1 MRLRV
6 LVYNVRGFR
15 AGAERVAAAVTES
28 GPDLAMVQ
36 ECGSG
41 RRLRGFAR
49 AMGMEA
55 ASSRLF
61 PLLRQVRNAV
71 LVRHPWRI
79 ISSRLHAF
87 DRSARFYP
95 RGAFIAVVGR
105 AGYRITAFSVH
116 LGLTPG
122 ERNRHARELADFALG
137 IDHPLLIGGDFNE
150 GPDGK
155 AASWIADRFWDAW
168 PHAGSGNGE
177 TFPSADPTARIDYL
191 FASEQFAI
199 GRAVVVDTAETRAAS
214 DHLPLLIDLER
225 D

>member
-1 MRLRV
+1 M

-15 AGAERVAAAVTES
+15 AGAERVAAAVS
-28 GPDLAMVQ
+28 DRGPDLALVQ

-41 RRLRGFAR
+41 HRLGAFAS

-55 ASSRLF
+55 ASTRLF

-79 ISSRLHAF
+79 ISSRLHTF
-87 DRSARFYP
+87 DRSTRFYP
-95 RGAFIAVVGR
+95 RGAFIAMVGR
-105 AGYRITAFSVH
+105 AGYRITLFSVH

-122 ERNRHARELADFALG
+122 ERNRHARELADLALG
-137 IDHPLLIGGDFNE
+137 LDHPVLIGGDFNE

-155 AASWIADRFWDAW
+155 AATWIADRFWDSW
-168 PHAGSGNGE
+168 GHAGSGVAE

-191 FASEQFAI
+191 FSSEQFAI
-199 GRAVVVDTAETRAAS
+199 NRAVQLDTAETRTAS
-214 DHLPLLIDLER
+214 DHLPVLVDLELA
-225 D
+225 